1 MDKYIKLFVL
11 YKFLIFNVNYIKKN
25 SINNYNL
32 LKMKLY
38 IEFFTCY
45 KYKINKFSFLHKNNQ
60 KKIKINFLI
69 N

>member
-38 IEFFTCY
+38 IEFFTCH
-45 KYKINKFSFLHKNNQ
+45 KYKINKFTFLHKNNQ